1 MIYLSNRD
9 DDPITYLY
17 KAYAMLGQVWQ
28 TKIEF
33 ARMKNPTKGVI
44 SMLGAHKI
52 PALVAVIGR
61 NDKDPSD
68 H

>member
-1 MIYLSNRD
+1 MIYLSNED

-17 KAYAMLGQVWQ
+17 KAYALVGQVWQ

-33 ARMKNPTKGVI
+33 GRMKNPTEGAV
-44 SMLGAHKI
+44 SMLGAKGV